1 MASFCKIELIGY
13 VGTDPDVRIAGNGS
27 ISAGAARGSK
37 VASFRLSTMDGQ
49 KTMWHNIVCWERL
62 ADLSEKTIRKGFL
75 LFVAGRLRQ
84 KEWMDNTGKIISRL
98 EVAADNIQILAAP
111 MKEVASREPATKG
124 LPSMDP
130 QPDDLPF

>member
-1 MASFCKIELIGY
+1 MASYCKIELIGY
-13 VGTDPDVRIAGNGS
+13 VGTDPDVRIVGNGG
-27 ISAGAARGSK
+27 ISAGSSRGSK

-62 ADLSEKTIRKGFL
+62 ADLSEKTVRKGHL

-84 KEWMDNTGKIISRL
+84 KEWMDNTGKTVSRL

-111 MKEVASREPATKG
+111 LKG
-124 LPSMDP
+124 LTSMDP